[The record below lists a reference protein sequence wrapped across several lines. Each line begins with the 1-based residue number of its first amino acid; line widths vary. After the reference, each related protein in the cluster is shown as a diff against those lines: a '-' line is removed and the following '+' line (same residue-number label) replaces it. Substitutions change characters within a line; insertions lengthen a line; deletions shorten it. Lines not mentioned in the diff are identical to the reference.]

1 MRHGFGITYLSNLS
15 VFYFVLEVEFPRE
28 ERKLHDLVRVL
39 DMNFFFCFVLCV
51 GARARAQGVGKFRSL
66 GDIL

>member
-39 DMNFFFCFVLCV
+39 DMNFFFSLCV
-51 GARARAQGVGKFRSL
+51 RLRLRLRSWKVETF